1 MGLLLLCT
9 KSELKCFLQSAADDS
24 EAKSNE
30 LTGAVEELHKLLKE
44 AGEGKLAKGGEQLGS
59 LEYLDALK
67 NGVFVF
73 LKGISLGFWGDG
85 NITPFVTKTVP
96 G

>member
-9 KSELKCFLQSAADDS
+9 KGELNFLQSAADDS

-59 LEYLDALK
+59 LECLDALK
-67 NGVFVF
+67 KGGFVF
-73 LKGISLGFWGDG
+73 LKGISLGFGGDG
-85 NITPFVTKTVP
+85 SVLL
-96 G
+96 

>member
-9 KSELKCFLQSAADDS
+9 KGELKCFLQSAADDS

-44 AGEGKLAKGGEQLGS
+44 AGEGKLAKGGEQLS
-59 LEYLDALK
+59 FLEYPDALK
-67 NGVFVF
+67 NGGFVF
-73 LKGISLGFWGDG
+73 LKGISLDLWGDG
-85 NITPFVTKTVP
+85 NISPFVRKTVP
-96 G
+96 D

>member
-9 KSELKCFLQSAADDS
+9 KGELKCFLQSAADDS

-44 AGEGKLAKGGEQLGS
+44 AGEGKGGEETLMLWKMGGLCS
-59 LEYLDALK
+59 WKEFHWAF
-67 NGVFVF
+67 GVME
-73 LKGISLGFWGDG
+73 IS
-85 NITPFVTKTVP
+85 VP
-96 G
+96 L